1 MATKTAL
8 DKLKKAFSVEDR
20 SKYSIYKGEELVLE
34 IFWTPITIADRDAI
48 NSTLKA
54 MGKGDDEGS
63 LDFALQIIITK
74 AQDSAGN
81 RLFTDVDRTGLRS
94 TFRCT
99 PRHND
104 KDAINGGGGRP
115 RCRKKRNYKRI
126 IS

>member
-20 SKYSIYKGEELVLE
+20 SKYSIYKGDELILD
-34 IFWTPITIADRDAI
+34 IFWTPITIADRDTI

-81 RLFTDVDRTGLRS
+81 RLFTDADRPGLRREVPLGVLLDIMTKMQS
-94 TFRCT
+94 TGDEVD
-99 PRHND
+99 P
-104 KDAINGGGGRP
+104 DAVKSGTTEE
-115 RCRKKRNYKRI
+115 
-126 IS
+126 

>member
-81 RLFTDVDRTGLRS
+81 RLFTDVDRTGLRREVPLGVLLDIMTKMQS
-94 TFRCT
+94 TGEEVD
-99 PRHND
+99 P
-104 KDAINGGGGRP
+104 DAVKSGTT
-115 RCRKKRNYKRI
+115 KE
-126 IS
+126 

>member
-20 SKYSIYKGEELVLE
+20 SKYSIYKGDELILD
-34 IFWTPITIADRDAI
+34 IFWTPITIADRDTI

-81 RLFTDVDRTGLRS
+81 RLSTDADRPGLRREVPLGVLLDIMTKMQS
-94 TFRCT
+94 TGEEVD
-99 PRHND
+99 P
-104 KDAINGGGGRP
+104 DAVKSGTTEE
-115 RCRKKRNYKRI
+115 
-126 IS
+126 